1 MAIDSD
7 VRLMGASPKL
17 TLAESCAVDNIVRM
31 KSKAFAIRCVK
42 LCQYLSEDKR
52 EFVLSRQVLKSGT
65 SIGANVREALQ
76 AESRADFVHKMTIAL
91 KEAAETEYWFELLQE
106 TGYIGDDGAS
116 QSLMA
121 DCKELNKLLT
131 SIIKSAK
138 KSD

>member
-1 MAIDSD
+1 
-7 VRLMGASPKL
+7 MGASPKL